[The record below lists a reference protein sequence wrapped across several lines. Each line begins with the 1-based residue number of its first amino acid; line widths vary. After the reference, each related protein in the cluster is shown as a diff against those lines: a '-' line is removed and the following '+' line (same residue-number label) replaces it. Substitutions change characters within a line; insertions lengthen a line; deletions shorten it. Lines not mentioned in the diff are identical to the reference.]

1 MFLDPVY
8 LLLIIPA
15 FVLGLAA
22 QILVKSRYNKYSKI
36 ASRSG
41 LTGAQA
47 AQTVL
52 AQNGVSGVGIG
63 TIAGEMTDNFNPQ
76 TNIISLSQGV
86 HGVNSI
92 AAVGIAAH
100 EAGHAV
106 QYAKQ
111 YSPIKIRT
119 AIIPVCNIGA
129 KFGPLLIIAGF
140 ILSYVAGNVG
150 YKIGNYLYLAGII
163 LFATVSL
170 FQLVTLPVEI
180 NASRRAVKSLE
191 ASGVLAADELKGAGK
206 VLTAAAL
213 TYVAALFTSLLQ
225 LVYYII
231 RFSPGRRD

>member
-180 NASRRAVKSLE
+180 NASRR
-191 ASGVLAADELKGAGK
+191 
-206 VLTAAAL
+206 
-213 TYVAALFTSLLQ
+213 
-225 LVYYII
+225 
-231 RFSPGRRD
+231 

>member
-63 TIAGEMTDNFNPQ
+63 TRAGEMTDNFNPQ

-111 YSPIKIRT
+111 YSPMKLRS

-140 ILSYVAGNVG
+140 LLSYAAGNAG
-150 YKIGNYLYLAGII
+150 YTIGNYLYLAGII
-163 LFATVSL
+163 LFATVSV
-170 FQLVTLPVEI
+170 FQLVTLPVEL
-180 NASRRAVKSLE
+180 NASRRAVSSLQ
-191 ASGVLAADELKGAGK
+191 ASGALPADELKGARK

-225 LVYYII
+225 LIYYII